1 MPETPSHAR
10 GADRTDGADN
20 APRERTSAPD
30 AMRTW
35 AAGRAFI
42 AALGSDLAALAQRG
56 ARSLRALAERKTPR
70 PPSTKRAAAPG
81 RVLIGFARGVAALA
95 VLGLLT
101 FAGAMVWALHDLPP
115 EKPIGEG
122 SAPSFI
128 LEAANGTSLGR
139 VGALRMPV
147 APRADF
153 PDVLVKA
160 VTGIEDR
167 HFYHHWGF
175 DPQGMLRAFRRNA
188 AAGTIVEGGST
199 ITQQL
204 VKLRILGHERSLTH
218 KLREALV
225 AMWVDMH
232 RSKDDILTDY
242 LNSVYL
248 GNGVYGMPAAARLY
262 FSKRPAELSVPEAA
276 MLAGLIRSPS
286 RTNPIQDL
294 QAAQA
299 RAGTVIDA
307 MRETGALDA
316 KTAADAKAHPA
327 MPHLST
333 DTMRAGS
340 WFADW
345 IATQA
350 AGVTGPDA
358 ASMRLRTTL
367 DPGLQKVA
375 EQVVADVLNAE
386 GARRHASQAA
396 LVAMRP
402 NGAVVAMVGGR
413 DYRKSQFNRAVNAQR
428 QPGSSFKL
436 FVYLAA
442 LRKGFSLEDTVDAR
456 PLEIKGWEPENYG
469 DRHYGRMTLAEAF
482 AESINTAAVRL
493 GQQVGLDQVIAAARD
508 LGVTSPLPKVPSL
521 PLGTADM
528 NLLELTSA
536 YAAVAAGKMP
546 VKPWGISGLGVEGQ
560 SRLQSMGAPIV
571 ATRPLQPYQAPMI
584 ELLEDVVRHG
594 TGRAA
599 ALDGFSA
606 GKTGTA
612 QDYRDAWFIGFNE
625 ELVVGVWVGN
635 DDHSPMDRVTGGSL
649 PAAIW
654 KRFMTAA
661 TNVVARE
668 EPPVEASSAA
678 EGPQPWAPAGPAPQE
693 QTQAAGPYCDYR
705 ACSRRY
711 QSFRASDCSYQPYGV
726 YERRAC
732 DIGGSQRTADF
743 PFAPTSR
750 PESSRSASSAER
762 SGSADFPFAPGRRSE
777 SSSGWWGSAQCNVA
791 ACAESYESFDAGD
804 CTYQPYDGGPRRQCT
819 K

>member
-1 MPETPSHAR
+1 MPETPSDAR
-10 GADRTDGADN
+10 PPDRTEGAHN
-20 APRERTSAPD
+20 APRDPPSVPEP
-30 AMRTW
+30 MRTR
-35 AAGRAFI
+35 AAGRAFM
-42 AALGSDLAALAQRG
+42 AALGSDLAALGRRA
-56 ARSLRALAERKTPR
+56 AASFRALAEKKTRR
-70 PPSTKRAAAPG
+70 PPLAKRAGAG
-81 RVLIGFARGVAALA
+81 RRVVAGFAKGIAALA
-95 VLGLLT
+95 VLGFLT

-115 EKPIGEG
+115 EKPVGDG
-122 SAPSFI
+122 SAPSLI
-128 LEAANGTSLGR
+128 LEAANGASLGR
-139 VGALRMPV
+139 VGALRMPP

-153 PDVLVKA
+153 PDVLTKA
-160 VTGIEDR
+160 VISIEDR
-167 HFYHHWGF
+167 HFYSHWGF
-175 DPQGMLRAFRRNA
+175 DPQGMVRALRRNV

-204 VKLRILGHERSLTH
+204 VKLRILGHERTLSH

-232 RSKDDILTDY
+232 RSKDDILSEY

-262 FSKRPAELSVPEAA
+262 FDKRPADLTLAEAA

-286 RTNPIQDL
+286 RTNPLQDL

-299 RAGTVIDA
+299 RAASVIDA
-307 MRETGALDA
+307 MRATGAIDG
-316 KTAADAKAHPA
+316 KAADDAKAHPA
-327 MPHLST
+327 MPHIST
-333 DTMRAGS
+333 DALRAGS

-345 IATQA
+345 IAQDA
-350 AGVTGPDA
+350 ADLTGPDA

-367 DPGLQKVA
+367 DPGLQQLA
-375 EQVVADVLNAE
+375 EQAVDEVLDVE
-386 GARRHASQAA
+386 GAKRHASQAA
-396 LVAMRP
+396 LVAMRRD
-402 NGAVVAMVGGR
+402 GAVVAMVGGR
-413 DYRKSQFNRAVNAQR
+413 DYQKSQFNRAVNAQR

-442 LRKGFSLEDTVDAR
+442 LRKGLSLDDTIDAR

-469 DRHYGRMTLAEAF
+469 DRHYGRVTLAEAF
-482 AESINTAAVRL
+482 AQSINTAAARL

-521 PLGTADM
+521 PLGTAGL

-536 YAAVAAGKMP
+536 YASVAAGKMP

-560 SRLQSMGAPIV
+560 SQMRSMGAPIV
-571 ATRPLQPYQAPMI
+571 ASRPLQPYQAPLI
-584 ELLEDVVRHG
+584 ELLQDVVRHG

-625 ELVVGVWVGN
+625 QLVVGVWVGN
-635 DDHSPMDRVTGGSL
+635 DDHSPMDHVTGGSL

-654 KRFMTAA
+654 KRFMTAT

-668 EPPVEASSAA
+668 EPPAQASSAVEQPPRGASIAPPPA
-678 EGPQPWAPAGPAPQE
+678 EANSAAEQPKRKTRVAPASQE
-693 QTQAAGPYCDYR
+693 RTQAAAPSCDYR
-705 ACSRRY
+705 TCASRY
-711 QSFRASDCSYQPYGV
+711 QSFRASDCTYQPYGFS
-726 YERRAC
+726 ERRAC
-732 DIGGSQRTADF
+732 DVSGSQRTPDF
-743 PFAPTSR
+743 AFSRTS
-750 PESSRSASSAER
+750 
-762 SGSADFPFAPGRRSE
+762 RSE
-777 SSSGWWGSAQCNVA
+777 SSPERSRGAQCNVA
-791 ACAESYESFDAGD
+791 ACSQTYESFDAGD